1 MSEPMHP
8 LRALVVDDE
17 PLARQ
22 RLAVLLARLDEP
34 VQVVGEAGDAGAA
47 LAWLEA
53 RPGLADVVLLDIQ
66 MPGPD
71 GLRLAEKIR
80 GLTPAPQVVFVTA
93 HTEHALKAFE
103 LEASDYLTKPVRQER
118 LAQAMARCR
127 KRQSTVLAAS
137 QALQATPATLLVQE
151 RGRVVKVPISD
162 ILYLKAELKYVT
174 LRTATHSYVLDDSLT
189 DLEERLGAS
198 VIRVHRNALVARLAV
213 RRLERRDDADGTEG
227 WAVQVGPAA
236 SAGGGEWLAVSRRQV
251 PGVKEALLEASRR

>member
-1 MSEPMHP
+1 MSDGAQA
-8 LRALVVDDE
+8 LRVLLVDDE

-22 RLAVLLARLDEP
+22 RLAVLLSRLDEP
-34 VQVVGEAGDAGAA
+34 VLVVAEAGDAGAA

-53 RPGLADVVLLDIQ
+53 RPGQADLVLLDIQ

-71 GLRLAEKIR
+71 GLRLADKIR
-80 GLTPAPQVVFVTA
+80 TLSPAPQVVFVTA

-118 LAQAMARCR
+118 LAQAMSRCR
-127 KRQSTVLAAS
+127 KRLSAVVSAPAPA
-137 QALQATPATLLVQE
+137 QAPSGTLLVQE
-151 RGRVVKVPISD
+151 RGRVVKVPVCEI
-162 ILYLKAELKYVT
+162 IYLKAELKYVT

-198 VIRVHRNALVARLAV
+198 VIRVHRNALVARSAM

-227 WAVQVGPAA
+227 WAVQVN
-236 SAGGGEWLAVSRRQV
+236 GGEWLMVSRRQV
-251 PGVKEALLEASRR
+251 PAVREALLDGARG

>member
-1 MSEPMHP
+1 MTQASTGL
-8 LRALVVDDE
+8 LRALLVDDE

-22 RLAVLLARLDEP
+22 RLSLLLSRLDEP
-34 VQVVGEAGDAGAA
+34 VQVLGEAGDAGAA

-53 RPGLADVVLLDIQ
+53 HPGQADVVLLDIQ

-71 GLRLAEKIR
+71 GLRLADKVR
-80 GLTPAPQVVFVTA
+80 ALSPAPQVVFVTA
-93 HTEHALKAFE
+93 HAEHALQAFE

-127 KRQSTVLAAS
+127 RRLPVVTGTAGAPPQDLSAM
-137 QALQATPATLLVQE
+137 LLVQE
-151 RGRVVKVPISD
+151 RGRLIKVPVSE

-174 LRTATHSYVLDDSLT
+174 LRTAGHSYVLDDSLT

-198 VIRVHRNALVARLAV
+198 VIRVHRNALVARTAV

-227 WAVQVGPAA
+227 WAVQVG
-236 SAGGGEWLAVSRRQV
+236 AGSGSGEWLTVSRRQV
-251 PGVKEALLEASRR
+251 PAVKEALLDASRG

>member
-1 MSEPMHP
+1 MSGGPQA
-8 LRALVVDDE
+8 LRALLVDDE

-34 VQVVGEAGDAGAA
+34 VQVAGEAANSGEA

-53 RPGLADVVLLDIQ
+53 RPGQVDLVLLDIQ

-71 GLRLAEKIR
+71 GLRLADKIR
-80 GLTPAPQVVFVTA
+80 TLNPAPQVVFVTA

-127 KRQSTVLAAS
+127 KRLPTVAS
-137 QALQATPATLLVQE
+137 PSVDVQAPSGTLLVQE
-151 RGRVVKVPISD
+151 RGRVVKVPVAD
-162 ILYLKAELKYVT
+162 IFYLKAELKYVT

-189 DLEERLGAS
+189 DLEERLGAC
-198 VIRVHRNALVARLAV
+198 VIRVHRNALVARLAM

-227 WAVQVGPAA
+227 WAVQVQ
-236 SAGGGEWLAVSRRQV
+236 GGEWLMVSRRQV
-251 PGVKEALLEASRR
+251 PAVKEALLGASQG

>member
-1 MSEPMHP
+1 MSQSPPP
-8 LRALVVDDE
+8 LRALLVDDE

-22 RLAVLLARLDEP
+22 RLASLLSRLDEP
-34 VQVVGEAGDAGAA
+34 VLVAGEAGDAGAA

-53 RPGLADVVLLDIQ
+53 RPGQADVVLLDIQ

-71 GLRLAEKIR
+71 GLRLADKIR
-80 GLTPAPQVVFVTA
+80 ALSPAPQVVFVTA

-127 KRQSTVLAAS
+127 KRLPAGSAAPRAVAEAS
-137 QALQATPATLLVQE
+137 ATLLVQE
-151 RGRVVKVPISD
+151 RGRVIKVPVSD

-189 DLEERLGAS
+189 ELEERLGDS
-198 VIRVHRNALVARLAV
+198 VIRVHRNALVARSAV

-227 WAVQVGPAA
+227 WAVQVG
-236 SAGGGEWLAVSRRQV
+236 GGEWLTVSRRQV
-251 PGVKEALLEASRR
+251 PAVKEALVDTSRG